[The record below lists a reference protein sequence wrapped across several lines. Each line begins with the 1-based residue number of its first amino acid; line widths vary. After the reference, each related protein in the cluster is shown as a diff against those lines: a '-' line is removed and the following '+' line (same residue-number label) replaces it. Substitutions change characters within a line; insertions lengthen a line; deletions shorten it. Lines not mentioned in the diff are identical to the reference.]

1 VGSILEMEPTL
12 TKRMDRWAPH
22 TMQPMPS
29 HADTIETAV
38 LTAPGH
44 TVPALREAVL
54 TGAAAAC
61 GLAAPAELPA
71 ELAPLLDKIW
81 RNAYKVVDRDIEA
94 LRAAG
99 HADDALFEVIVSAA
113 AGAGL
118 ARLRRGL
125 ELMA

>member
-1 VGSILEMEPTL
+1 M
-12 TKRMDRWAPH
+12 
-22 TMQPMPS
+22 
-29 HADTIETAV
+29 
-38 LTAPGH
+38 TAPAH
-44 TVPALREAVL
+44 TDPALREAIL

-61 GLAAPAELPA
+61 GLAEPADLPA
-71 ELAPLLDKIW
+71 DLAPLLDKIW
-81 RNAYKVVDRDIEA
+81 RNANKVVDHDIET

-99 HADDALFEVIVSAA
+99 YADDALFEVIISAA

>member
-1 VGSILEMEPTL
+1 MGPASKVGPICLESL
-12 TKRMDRWAPH
+12 H
-22 TMQPMPS
+22 TIQPMSS

-38 LTAPGH
+38 LAAPGL
-44 TVPALREAVL
+44 TEPTLREAIL
-54 TGAAAAC
+54 TGAGAAC
-61 GLAAPAELPA
+61 GLAEPANLPA
-71 ELAPLLDKIW
+71 DLAPLLDKIW

-99 HADDALFEVIVSAA
+99 YADDALFEVVVCAA

>member
-1 VGSILEMEPTL
+1 ML
-12 TKRMDRWAPH
+12 RMS
-22 TMQPMPS
+22 T
-29 HADTIETAV
+29 HADAIETAV
-38 LTAPGH
+38 LTAPGL
-44 TVPALREAVL
+44 TDPALRESIL

-61 GLAAPAELPA
+61 GLAMPAELPA
-71 ELAPLLDKIW
+71 DLAPLLDKIW
-81 RNAYKVVDRDIEA
+81 RNAYKVVDRDVEA